1 MEQSV
6 VKKLTERNRRIAEA
20 RALYKPQTNRSTN
33 TPVES
38 PLIQEITK
46 PAEKRTFKGL
56 ETLQMLN
63 QALGKDQAQTL
74 SDVRQK
80 AQQLL

>member
-6 VKKLTERNRRIAEA
+6 VKKLTERNRCIAEA
-20 RALYKPQTNRSTN
+20 RALYKPQTKRPT
-33 TPVES
+33 TAPVES

-46 PAEKRTFKGL
+46 PAEKRPFKGL

-63 QALGKDQAQTL
+63 QALG
-74 SDVRQK
+74 
-80 AQQLL
+80 